1 MGPVTQVF
9 EGFDTLVWGLV
20 LVLSVWTGVNLI
32 VFLWLSDLKEVLWRK
47 LGSVLDS
54 SQLSSEKISLLTWEW
69 WAAVNRCAKVSG
81 KHFLDHSG
89 GRDHVWLNIGEL
101 NPIVHDVV
109 RDPENALI
117 GTFASELLTRI
128 GWILFSLQELSL
140 GDPII
145 LLSTLDLTEE
155 SQG

>member
-1 MGPVTQVF
+1 M
-9 EGFDTLVWGLV
+9 
-20 LVLSVWTGVNLI
+20 
-32 VFLWLSDLKEVLWRK
+32 
-47 LGSVLDS
+47 
-54 SQLSSEKISLLTWEW
+54 
-69 WAAVNRCAKVSG
+69 
-81 KHFLDHSG
+81 
-89 GRDHVWLNIGEL
+89 WLNIGEL

-145 LLSTLDLTEE
+145 LLRALDLTEE